1 MTGFPNESQR
11 GPEVKGILS
20 RLIAFLFGWFI
31 RAMHD
36 PMTRNDRDMK
46 GDK

>member
-1 MTGFPNESQR
+1 
-11 GPEVKGILS
+11 VKRI
-20 RLIAFLFGWFI
+20 IEILFGWFI
-31 RAMHD
+31 RAMDD